1 MNKNQ
6 LQELAKELSVVSESL
21 KGSYLLSA
29 RLASQDNES
38 HQEQTHLYKV
48 CHERCIKFIE
58 TLNELASGLNEGTY
72 IYDGIIEG
80 EAEKVYFP
88 VDVTIDYGEGI
99 VAIVN
104 PNFLGKLS
112 PEQNKAFNEAM
123 KEEAKVMMKEIDEQM
138 IEGLTERFES
148 RKKEIFK
155 VIKGNDED
163 WLSIIGRR
171 ITRILDGGNEIHF
184 YTEGNDTPMMI
195 GKCNVGFERYPC
207 DPTGNENMTY
217 EEYLPSDK
225 DELHTLLLE
234 SRDILT
240 ELKRCGHFYFSA
252 IELIRYIENPIN
264 GEDLEKHID
273 KLLDAIN
280 DKYHQNQS

>member
-6 LQELAKELSVVSESL
+6 LQELAKSLSAVSENL

-38 HQEQTHLYKV
+38 YQEQTHLYKV
-48 CHERCIKFIE
+48 CHKRCIKFIE
-58 TLNELASGLNEGTY
+58 SLNELESGLNETTY
-72 IYDGIIEG
+72 FYDGTNEG
-80 EAEKVYFP
+80 EAEKIDFP
-88 VDVTIDYGEGI
+88 VNVTIDYGEGVSI
-99 VAIVN
+99 TGN
-104 PNFLGKLS
+104 QNFWDKLI
-112 PEQNKAFNEAM
+112 PEQTTAFNE
-123 KEEAKVMMKEIDEQM
+123 VI
-138 IEGLTERFES
+138 IEGLTEIFES
-148 RKKEIFK
+148 RNKQNFK
-155 VIKGNDED
+155 VIKGNDKD
-163 WLSIIGRR
+163 WLSMIGRR
-171 ITRILDGGNEIHF
+171 ITRILDSGYEIYF

-195 GKCNVGFERYPC
+195 AECNVGFKYYPC
-207 DPTGNENMTY
+207 GPVGNENMTY
-217 EEYLPSDK
+217 EEYLPSGK

-252 IELIRYIENPIN
+252 IELTRYIENPIN

>member
-6 LQELAKELSVVSESL
+6 LQELVKELSAVSESL

-38 HQEQTHLYKV
+38 YQEQTHLYKV

-58 TLNELASGLNEGTY
+58 SLNELASEQSYSEAIKEGSRATMKEV
-72 IYDGIIEG
+72 DKQIIE
-80 EAEKVYFP
+80 
-88 VDVTIDYGEGI
+88 
-99 VAIVN
+99 
-104 PNFLGKLS
+104 
-112 PEQNKAFNEAM
+112 Q
-123 KEEAKVMMKEIDEQM
+123 
-138 IEGLTERFES
+138 LTERFES

-163 WLSIIGRR
+163 WLSMIGRR
-171 ITRILDGGNEIHF
+171 VTRILDGGDEVHF

-195 GKCNVGFERYPC
+195 AECNVGFKYYPC
-207 DPTGNENMTY
+207 DPIGNENMTY
-217 EEYLPSDK
+217 VEYLPSGK

-252 IELIRYIENPIN
+252 IELTRYIENPIN